1 MKARFLVRY
10 LLIGMFSVIGMAGL
24 MPVSPMPTNAQTDPV
39 SELMALMSV
48 RDKVGQLFVVAFKGS
63 DVTADSDIARLI
75 QEYHIG
81 GVALLASQQNFTN
94 DADAA
99 GQISRLTAQLQRL
112 ALESSSLRSGKSHYF
127 IPLFVATQCVGDS
140 YPYAANING
149 LTPLPSQMALG
160 ATWQPANALIVGE
173 IAGRELS
180 ALGINMVFGPS
191 LDVQNT
197 PRLELRGG
205 VGTYSFGGDPFWAG
219 QFGQMY
225 IKGIHVGSKGRIAT
239 VAQHFPG
246 LGAADRR
253 PEEEVPTVPKSLT
266 ELRNLELMPF
276 MGVTSAGDP
285 LATTDALM
293 SSHIRYR
300 GFRGNIRQIT
310 RPISLDPQNLGML
323 MSEPEFARWRQGGGL
338 MVTSPLGVPSIRKY
352 YDPQLQ
358 TFPARRIA
366 QDAFQAGNDLLYLYQ
381 YGLTDDNWTE
391 QFENIKSVLE
401 FFREKC
407 ANEPDFQTKVDESV
421 RRILQAKYRLYGG
434 FSYSEVKESG
444 LEFNNDRQASE
455 VSAVEIA
462 RIARE
467 AITLIYPEMGELTD
481 RIPNPP
487 TPQDNILIFTDSR
500 DYKECEECPIRP
512 VIEPL
517 ALENV
522 IVRLYGPNGSGQ
534 ISPERV
540 HSVTFA
546 QLKGSLLSLTDSQL
560 GSTADIN
567 SLISEANWILFGML
581 DVNAANS
588 PASDAVKLFLKLR
601 SDVLRDKKI
610 VVMAY
615 DMPYY
620 LDTTEIS
627 KLTGYYGV
635 YSKIGAF
642 LEAAVRAVFQEY
654 RPMGNLPVS
663 VESVG
668 YDLITQTAPD
678 PEQVIALT
686 AGGFVEGSSAD
697 SVGIGIGDELRV
709 RTGVI
714 LDRNGHIVPDGTPV
728 SFRLI
733 YPLEMIELPRRE
745 VTTRNG
751 IAETSIIVDHA
762 GQLEVTASSDPATK
776 SAKLVIAVH
785 DPKAAQGGN
794 GVGAGSQ
801 MTTTLND
808 SNGDTSVGPGASLHK
823 TRSRVTPL
831 VFWLTLGG
839 MVLLNVLGD
848 VLRLR
853 GGRTRTYRFR
863 LTLIGLLVG
872 LCGYTVYA
880 LGILGTWELWHIYH
894 QWGAVLF
901 GLSFSIT
908 PLMIV
913 LLAQG
918 IRASRHGQS

>member
-1 MKARFLVRY
+1 MKTHFLVRC
-10 LLIGMFSVIGMAGL
+10 LLIGLFSVVGMAGFL
-24 MPVSPMPTNAQTDPV
+24 PVSPIPANAQADPV
-39 SELMALMSV
+39 SELMALMSA
-48 RDKVGQLFVVAFKGS
+48 RDKVGQLFIVTFKGS
-63 DVTADSDIARLI
+63 DVAADSDIARLI
-75 QEYHIG
+75 QEYRVG
-81 GVALLASQQNFTN
+81 GVAILASQQNFTN
-94 DADAA
+94 DPGAPA
-99 GQISRLTAQLQRL
+99 QISSLTAQLQRL
-112 ALESSSLRSGKSHYF
+112 ASESNTIQSSRSRYF
-127 IPLFVATQCVGDS
+127 IPLFIATQCVGDS
-140 YPYAANING
+140 HPYATNISG

-160 ATWQPANALIVGE
+160 ATWQPDNAFVVGE

-219 QFGQMY
+219 QFGRSY

-253 PEEEVPTVPKSLT
+253 PEEEVPTVPKSLS

-276 MGVTSAGDP
+276 MAVTSGDDP
-285 LATTDALM
+285 IATADALM

-338 MVTSPLGVPSIRKY
+338 MVTAPLGVPAIRKY

-366 QDAFQAGNDLLYLYQ
+366 QDAFLAGNDLLYLYQ

-401 FFREKC
+401 FFREKYTSD
-407 ANEPDFQTKVDESV
+407 PDFQIKVDESV
-421 RRILQAKYRLYGG
+421 RRILRAKYKLYGG
-434 FSYSEVKESG
+434 FNYPEVDQDISRFE
-444 LEFNNDRQASE
+444 NDRQVREA
-455 VSAVEIA
+455 SAVEIA

-467 AITLIYPEMGELTD
+467 AITLIYPEIGELTD
-481 RIPNPP
+481 RTPNPP

-500 DYKECEECPIRP
+500 DYRECEGCTVKP
-512 VIEPL
+512 VIEPM

-546 QLKGSLLSLTDSQL
+546 QLKGSLLSLTDSQS

-567 SLISEANWILFGML
+567 SLISQANWILFGML
-581 DVNAANS
+581 DVNAPNS
-588 PASDAVKLFLKLR
+588 PASDAIKLFLKLR
-601 SDVLRDKKI
+601 SDILRDKKI
-610 VVMAY
+610 VVMAF

-678 PEQVIALT
+678 PEQVIALNVS
-686 AGGFVEGSSAD
+686 GRVESSSAD
-697 SVGIGIGDELRV
+697 SIGIDIGNELRI

-728 SFRLI
+728 NFRLI

-751 IAETSIIVDHA
+751 IAETAIVLDHA
-762 GQLEVTASSDPATK
+762 GQLEITASSDPATK
-776 SAKLVIAVH
+776 STKLVVTVYDA
-785 DPKAAQGGN
+785 KAAQTTDGPA
-794 GVGAGSQ
+794 AGSQ
-801 MTTTLND
+801 LTTTLN
-808 SNGDTSVGPGASLHK
+808 GASAGSDLSLHK
-823 TRSRVTPL
+823 TRPRVTPL
-831 VFWLTLGG
+831 VFWVTLGG
-839 MVLLNVLGD
+839 MVLLNILGD

-863 LTLIGLLVG
+863 LNLIGLLAG
-872 LCGYTVYA
+872 LCGYTIYT
-880 LGILGTWELWHIYH
+880 LGILGTWELWYIYH

-913 LLAQG
+913 LVAQG
-918 IRASRHGQS
+918 IRASRHGHP